1 MTAHLDR
8 RGALGAAVSVAMAAG
23 APARAAGTIKAVR
36 QVAYAEA
43 DRAVEVVELPAPVPQ
58 AGEVVIAI
66 EAAAMHLA
74 DVKFM
79 RGEEGFDLFTLPR
92 IMGTE
97 GVGRIV
103 AIGPGVSGRKTG
115 DRVFAPQGVGTFR
128 QQLAAPADR
137 LIAAPEN
144 GDADQLALTTIN
156 GMTAYLLLEDYTAA
170 QPGEW
175 LVQNGANSSVGR
187 YLFALARRKGVHVV
201 GLVRRASLIPELM
214 AVGADAV
221 LVDSGEPNDMA
232 AKVKAAAGGAPIKA
246 GIDCVASKATTT
258 VARCVAEGGEVIN
271 YGYMTGQPCHMA
283 FVDLWRRNIK
293 LRGMN
298 MRNPRSREE
307 VQQLYVFLSGLIADG
322 TLKAAI
328 AATYP
333 LDRIKEALAHQER
346 SGEARPGKII
356 IRPNDA

>member
-1 MTAHLDR
+1 MLDRLAR
-8 RGALGAAVSVAMAAG
+8 RGALGAAVSAAVVAG
-23 APARAAGTIKAVR
+23 TPVRAAGTIKAVR

-43 DRAVEVVELPAPVPQ
+43 DAAVEVVDLPAPVPQ
-58 AGEVVIAI
+58 PGEVVIAI

-79 RGEEGFDLFTLPR
+79 RGEEGFDLFELPR

-97 GVGRIV
+97 SVGRIV
-103 AIGPGVSGRKTG
+103 AVGAGVSGWKVG
-115 DRVFAPQGVGTFR
+115 DRVFAPQGAGTFR

-137 LIAAPEN
+137 LVAAPED
-144 GDADQLALTTIN
+144 GDANQLALTTIN

-170 QPGEW
+170 KPGEW

-187 YLFALARRKGVHVV
+187 YLFALAKRKGVHVV
-201 GLVRRASLIPELM
+201 GLVRRDSLIPELM
-214 AVGADAV
+214 AAGADAV
-221 LVDSGEPNDMA
+221 LIDTGVPNDMA

-246 GIDCVASKATTT
+246 GIDCVASSATTT
-258 VARCVAEGGEVIN
+258 IARCVAEGGEVIN

-298 MRNPRSREE
+298 MRNPRSRDE
-307 VQQLYVFLSGLIADG
+307 VQQLYTFLAGLIADG

-333 LDRIKEALAHQER
+333 LARIKEALAHQEQ